1 MKAIAI
7 INAITLSIIFIR
19 KIVFNYWG
27 FADTMWY
34 SLYMLPLII
43 FFIAFANNYTKSVN
57 NVKIKKGLDMSDSNQ
72 GAGGI
77 KWLCLLVPLL
87 GLVLYLVWQQEKPQA
102 ANECGKFALY
112 GVGVSVGL
120 GILSFIFSMAMLSSM
135 Y

>member
-1 MKAIAI
+1 
-7 INAITLSIIFIR
+7 
-19 KIVFNYWG
+19 
-27 FADTMWY
+27 
-34 SLYMLPLII
+34 
-43 FFIAFANNYTKSVN
+43 
-57 NVKIKKGLDMSDSNQ
+57 MSDSNQ

-87 GLVLYLVWQQEKPQA
+87 GLVLYLVWQQEKPKA

-120 GILSFIFSMAMLSSM
+120 GILSFIFSMVILSSM